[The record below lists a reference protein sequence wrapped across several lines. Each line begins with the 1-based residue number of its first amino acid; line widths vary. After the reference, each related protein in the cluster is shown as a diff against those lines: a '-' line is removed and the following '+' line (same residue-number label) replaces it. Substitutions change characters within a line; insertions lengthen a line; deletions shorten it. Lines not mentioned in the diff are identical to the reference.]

1 MNGRTQLK
9 KPGQC
14 LLQKQIRSFRKE
26 GVAKWVKGS
35 WNMEEDKNTNIT
47 VRFGN
52 REATSEGDL
61 DMGSLG
67 VCAGRGDGY
76 KLKGAG

>member
-1 MNGRTQLK
+1 
-9 KPGQC
+9 
-14 LLQKQIRSFRKE
+14 
-26 GVAKWVKGS
+26 
-35 WNMEEDKNTNIT
+35 MEEDKNTNIT

-67 VCAGRGDGY
+67 VCGGGGGY

>member
-1 MNGRTQLK
+1 M
-9 KPGQC
+9 
-14 LLQKQIRSFRKE
+14 
-26 GVAKWVKGS
+26 AKWVKGS

-67 VCAGRGDGY
+67 VCGG
-76 KLKGAG
+76 GAVTSSKEQAEDTMVL